1 MNLVLGGV
9 ITEEEFKSKKEEL
22 SESLGSID
30 ENIAS
35 LNKDNESMKVEVDN
49 QELFQQLA
57 EKLKV
62 TLSKREIKNILH
74 IIIKEIRFINDFEY
88 TITFNI

>member
-22 SESLGSID
+22 SESISSID
-30 ENIAS
+30 DTITS
-35 LNKDNESMKVEVDN
+35 LTKDNESMKVEVDN

-57 EKLKV
+57 EKLKA